1 MVHAEGN
8 ALRYI
13 RPGEGRLL
21 AVTLFPCLECLK
33 TAKSYDINLIVYGSS
48 ILGDAYDVGAIQK
61 MAFEFGVTLKKVSTD
76 HEW

>member
-21 AVTLFPCLECLK
+21 AVTLFPCIECLK
-33 TAKSYDINLIVYGSS
+33 MAKSYDINTIVYSS
-48 ILGDAYDVGAIQK
+48 MIMGAAYDVGAIQK
-61 MAFEFGVTLKKVSTD
+61 MAFEFGVTLKKVNPGYG
-76 HEW
+76 W